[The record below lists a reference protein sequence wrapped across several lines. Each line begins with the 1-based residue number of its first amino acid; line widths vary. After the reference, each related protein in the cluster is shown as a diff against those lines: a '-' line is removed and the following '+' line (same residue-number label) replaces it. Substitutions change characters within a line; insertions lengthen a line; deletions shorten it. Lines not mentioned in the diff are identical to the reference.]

1 MTDDFDFT
9 KPAPEAK
16 PHKPDGFDFTKPPPA
31 EASAPFKPAN
41 SQYYNPLVAS
51 RLFQASGKEERFA
64 MGQQLF
70 AEADKAK
77 AGLFSKGSNRMYYLA
92 EGEVA
97 LTIGGKPLDVV
108 KKGEI
113 VGEMALISERP
124 RSATGTAKTEVLAYS
139 LNSSELQ
146 AALMKN
152 PEFALM
158 LMSVMFDRVRFVA
171 ARLAARKVGAMA
183 MARETPTFDPLLL
196 QQFESALSR
205 SAIMRYQ
212 GGQNIM
218 KEGQSGMYMYVVKS
232 GRVAIHLKDK
242 VLEVVNPGGTF
253 GEMALVDNSPRVASA
268 TADQYTELLTV
279 DRNSLLEAV
288 KTQPAFAMAMLR
300 AVVERLRHM
309 NAQLG

>member
-1 MTDDFDFT
+1 
-9 KPAPEAK
+9 
-16 PHKPDGFDFTKPPPA
+16 
-31 EASAPFKPAN
+31 
-41 SQYYNPLVAS
+41 
-51 RLFQASGKEERFA
+51 
-64 MGQQLF
+64 
-70 AEADKAK
+70 
-77 AGLFSKGSNRMYYLA
+77 
-92 EGEVA
+92 
-97 LTIGGKPLDVV
+97 
-108 KKGEI
+108 
-113 VGEMALISERP
+113 
-124 RSATGTAKTEVLAYS
+124 
-139 LNSSELQ
+139 
-146 AALMKN
+146 
-152 PEFALM
+152 M

-183 MARETPTFDPLLL
+183 MARESPTFDPLLL

-268 TADQYTELLTV
+268 TADQYSELLTV
-279 DRNSLLEAV
+279 DRASLLEAV
-288 KTQPAFAMAMLR
+288 KSQPAFAMAMLR
-300 AVVERLRHM
+300 AVVDRLRHM